1 MLSEVLRLLRVDLD
15 RKLAEIRT
23 QAEEF
28 RARTTRQLAEQVKET
43 SLTIV
48 FALVGAIAAIATFIV
63 ILVAL
68 YRWVDM
74 YHGPFAALAVVGVV
88 LALLAAVMFLLAFG
102 RRSRKPAIVV
112 VDRRP
117 AVSPPQPA
125 PPPPQPISVAL
136 SAALPPPPANAS
148 LFDVLTHRFSTR
160 VVAASDEAIDGAV
173 RVMRTGSKSA
183 LFGTLAVTAL
193 VGVLLGRRH
202 R

>member
-43 SLTIV
+43 SLMIV

-74 YHGPFAALAVVGVV
+74 YHGPFAALAAVGVV
-88 LALLAAVMFLLAFG
+88 MALLAAVMFLLAFG

-117 AVSPPQPA
+117 AVSPPPS